1 MNRKIENYVDVLFM
15 DVPKNKQSIE
25 LKEELLSNMSDRFDD
40 YIQEG
45 KSENQAFSLVI
56 SNLGDIDEMLAD
68 VMPSEEFV
76 EQSGYYTKRNAR
88 NVAIA
93 VVMYIVGAA
102 FLIGLGGLG
111 ESMGNSDAYAITGLI
126 ILLVI
131 SAVATGIIIYSFM
144 STPSQYKK
152 ITVDRNQNIP
162 NLSNKNNRMLKNI
175 LSTYWIMI
183 TFIYLTVSFLT
194 KRWDITWII
203 WILAAVLESIIKIIY
218 EMKYTNEGQ

>member
-15 DVPKNKQSIE
+15 DVPRNKQSIE
-25 LKEELLSNMSDRFDD
+25 LKEELMSNMSDRFDD

-45 KSENQAFSLVI
+45 KSENQAYSLVI

-68 VMPSEEFV
+68 VMPTEAFV
-76 EQSGYYTKRNAR
+76 EQSDYYTKRNAR

-152 ITVDRNQNIP
+152 LTVDRNQNIP

-218 EMKYTNEGQ
+218 EMKYTSEGQ

>member
-15 DVPKNKQSIE
+15 DVPRNKQSIE
-25 LKEELLSNMSDRFDD
+25 LKEELMSNMSDRFDD

-45 KSENQAFSLVI
+45 KSENQAYSLVI

-68 VMPSEEFV
+68 VMPTEAFV
-76 EQSGYYTKRNAR
+76 EQSDYYTKRNAR

-218 EMKYTNEGQ
+218 EMKYTSEGQ

>member
-68 VMPSEEFV
+68 VMPTEAFV
-76 EQSGYYTKRNAR
+76 EQSDYYTKRNAR

-102 FLIGLGGLG
+102 FLIGLGGYG
-111 ESMGNSDAYAITGLI
+111 ESFGNQDTYAITGLI
-126 ILLVI
+126 ILLVF
-131 SAVATGIIIYSFM
+131 SAMATGIIVYTFM

-152 ITVDRNQNIP
+152 FKSETEDYIP
-162 NLSNKNNRMLKNI
+162 SLSTKNNRMLKSI
-175 LSTYWIMI
+175 LSIYWMII
-183 TFIYLTVSFLT
+183 TFIYLAISFTTGL
-194 KRWDITWII
+194 WGITWMI
-203 WILAAVLESIIKIIY
+203 WILAVVIQSIISIIF
-218 EMKYTNEGQ
+218 ELKYTREEK

>member
-15 DVPKNKQSIE
+15 DVPRNKQSIE
-25 LKEELLSNMSDRFDD
+25 LKEELMSNMSDRFDD

-45 KSENQAFSLVI
+45 KSENQAYSLVI

-68 VMPSEEFV
+68 VMPTEAFV
-76 EQSGYYTKRNAR
+76 EQSDYYTKRNAR

-102 FLIGLGGLG
+102 FLIGLGGYG
-111 ESMGNSDAYAITGLI
+111 ETMGNSDAYAITGLI

-152 ITVDRNQNIP
+152 ITVDRNQSLP
-162 NLSNKNNRMLKNI
+162 NLSDKNNRLLKNI

>member
-15 DVPKNKQSIE
+15 DVPRNKQSIE

-45 KSENQAFSLVI
+45 KSENQAYSLVI

-68 VMPSEEFV
+68 VMPTEAFV
-76 EQSGYYTKRNAR
+76 EQSDYYTKRNAR

-102 FLIGLGGLG
+102 FLIGLGGYG
-111 ESMGNSDAYAITGLI
+111 ETMGNSDAYAITGLI

-218 EMKYTNEGQ
+218 EMKYTSEDQ